1 MSDTPIGSCSIC
13 HLNLVVCQEHGGH
26 PRVRS
31 VDSDRSIGAHWM
43 AVANRAEMRVARLRE
58 ALGWIVNASGMSDLD
73 DYYQFV
79 DEHARAALRE
89 TEPGK

>member
-1 MSDTPIGSCSIC
+1 
-13 HLNLVVCQEHGGH
+13 
-26 PRVRS
+26 
-31 VDSDRSIGAHWM
+31 M